1 MNEEGPLEQI
11 MLLIFSSLI
20 LVLSKIFSVRVKK
33 SSNSHSL
40 PEIS

>member
-1 MNEEGPLEQI
+1 MKRGTRTDYA
-11 MLLIFSSLI
+11 LIFSSLI